1 MSSTKRS
8 AKQKKY
14 CTYTSIQTI
23 DNPPET
29 NKIEVTE
36 EQELTLVQKLDLIE
50 KQVKKNSTPQ
60 IEFMAYNPSDWVQDN
75 YADDTIA
82 NGTTGQGKIQ

>member
-1 MSSTKRS
+1 MVLEY
-8 AKQKKY
+8 A
-14 CTYTSIQTI
+14 
-23 DNPPET
+23 ET

-60 IEFMAYNPSDWVQDN
+60 IEFMAYNPSGWVQDG